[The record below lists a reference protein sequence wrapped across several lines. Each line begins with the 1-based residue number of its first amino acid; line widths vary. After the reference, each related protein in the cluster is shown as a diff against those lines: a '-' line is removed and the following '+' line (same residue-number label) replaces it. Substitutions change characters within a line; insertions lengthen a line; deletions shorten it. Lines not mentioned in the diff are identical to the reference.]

1 MSKLADLM
9 KDIKAKAVERKAL
22 AKDLASKHKSI
33 RMHHESGHKVLVGP
47 DMSKPGT
54 FRVTRFDEKGDAMGH
69 TEHPSLEHATDE
81 ALRNGFKPK

>member
-9 KDIKAKAVERKAL
+9 KDIKAKAAERKAL

-47 DMSKPGT
+47 DMSKPGKY
-54 FRVTRFDEKGDAMGH
+54 RVTRFDDKGAMGH
-69 TEHPSLEHATDE
+69 TEHDSMEDAADE
-81 ALRNGFKPK
+81 ALKNGFKPK